1 MARPRSASAHEKV
14 LRAAGELFAE
24 RGIEGT
30 SMDAIAAMSG
40 VSKATIY
47 KHWADKEALLLEVL
61 AVMSGIHG
69 RPSFDSG
76 NTRADILAV
85 LSYHPQQDAGLR
97 ERLLPHLIAYSATHR
112 EFGHTWRSK
121 VMEPPRRELTHLLK
135 LGIRKRELSSSVDM
149 DLSLALLLGPLM
161 YWHIFLRAEMEDPA
175 KLAQGVVDSFWRAY
189 GVPKRR

>member
-24 RGIEGT
+24 RGIEGA

-61 AVMSGIHG
+61 AEMSGVRG

-85 LSYHPQQDAGLR
+85 LSYHPPQDAGLR
-97 ERLLPHLIAYSATHR
+97 ERLLPHLISYSATHR

-135 LGIRKRELSSSVDM
+135 LGIRKRELSSAVDM

-161 YWHIFLRAEMEDPA
+161 YWHIFLRAEMQDPA
-175 KLAQGVVDSFWRAY
+175 ALAKGVVDSFWRAY